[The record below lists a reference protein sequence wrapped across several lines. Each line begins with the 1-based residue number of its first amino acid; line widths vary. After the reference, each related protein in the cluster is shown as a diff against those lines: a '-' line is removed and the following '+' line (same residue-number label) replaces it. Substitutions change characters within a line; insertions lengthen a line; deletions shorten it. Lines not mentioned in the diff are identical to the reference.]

1 MLHKL
6 EKLLYKNFN
15 YLVKIFAYAV
25 FLFLIL
31 PILILVPL
39 SFNAGSFFTFTQEM
53 LSLNPD
59 AFSLRWYD
67 AFFSDPKWMMAIK
80 NSFYIAIVSSF
91 IAVILGTI
99 ASIGLNSEKMPFRS
113 LLMVVLISPMII
125 PLIILAAGMY
135 FFYSYIGLSGSYTG
149 LIIAHA
155 ILGVPFVVINVLS
168 ALNAYDLNLSK
179 ASTSLGANK
188 VHTFFHIMFPI
199 IKPGV
204 ISGWLFA
211 FITSF
216 DEVIIIIFL
225 AGPEQR
231 TIPRQMFS
239 GLREQ
244 ISPTILA
251 ASTLLLVLSV
261 ALLVSIQYLQRKTNL
276 QRGIE

>member
-1 MLHKL
+1 MIHKL

-15 YLVKIFAYAV
+15 YLVKLFAYGV
-25 FLFLIL
+25 FLFLVL

-39 SFNAGSFFTFTQEM
+39 SFNAGSFFTFTPEM
-53 LSLNPD
+53 LSLDPD
-59 AFSLRWYD
+59 AFSLRWYH

-80 NSFYIAIVSSF
+80 NSFFIAIVSSV
-91 IAVILGTI
+91 IAVILGTV
-99 ASIGLNSEKMPFRS
+99 ASIGLNSEKMPFKS
-113 LLMVVLISPMII
+113 FMMIILISPMII

-135 FFYSYIGLSGSYTG
+135 FFYSYIGLAGSYTG

-188 VHTFFHIMFPI
+188 VYTFFHIMFPI

-261 ALLVSIQYLQRKTNL
+261 VLLISIQYLQRKTEK

>member
-1 MLHKL
+1 MIYKL
-6 EKLLYKNFN
+6 EKLLYEKFN
-15 YLVKIFAYAV
+15 SLVKVFSYGV
-25 FLFLIL
+25 FLFLVL

-67 AFFSDPKWMMAIK
+67 AFFNDPKWMMAIK

-91 IAVILGTI
+91 VAVILGTI

-113 LLMVVLISPMII
+113 FLMVVLISPMII

-188 VHTFFHIMFPI
+188 VYTFFHVMFPI

-244 ISPTILA
+244 ICPTLLA

-261 ALLVSIQYLQRKTNL
+261 FLLVSIQYLQRKADR

>member
-1 MLHKL
+1 MIHKL

-15 YLVKIFAYAV
+15 SLVKVFAYGV
-25 FLFLIL
+25 FLFLVL

-67 AFFSDPKWMMAIK
+67 AFFNDPKWMMAIK
-80 NSFYIAIVSSF
+80 NSFYIAIVSSVV
-91 IAVILGTI
+91 AVILGTI

-113 LLMVVLISPMII
+113 FMMVVLISPMII

-168 ALNAYDLNLSK
+168 ALNSYDLNLSK

-188 VHTFFHIMFPI
+188 VYTFFHVMFPI

-225 AGPEQR
+225 NKLAQLY
-231 TIPRQMFS
+231 
-239 GLREQ
+239 LR
-244 ISPTILA
+244 
-251 ASTLLLVLSV
+251 LLLCYWFYLYFYW
-261 ALLVSIQYLQRKTNL
+261 LVFNTYKEKLIDK
-276 QRGIE
+276 EE

>member
-1 MLHKL
+1 MMYTL
-6 EKLLYKNFN
+6 EKLFYKNFHH
-15 YLVKIFAYAV
+15 LMKFFAYGV
-25 FLFLIL
+25 FLFLML

-39 SFNAGSFFTFTQEM
+39 SFNAGSFFTFTEEM
-53 LSLNPD
+53 LRLDP
-59 AFSLRWYD
+59 AGYSLRWYE
-67 AFFSDPKWMMAIK
+67 AFFADPKWMLAIK
-80 NSFYIAIVSSF
+80 NSFIIAISSSF

-99 ASIGLNSEKMPFRS
+99 ASIGLNSDKMPFRS
-113 LLMVVLISPMII
+113 FMMVILISPMII

-168 ALNAYDLNLSK
+168 SLNAYDLNLSK
-179 ASTSLGANK
+179 ASTSLGASR
-188 VHTFFHIMFPI
+188 VYTFFHVMFPL
-199 IKPGV
+199 IKPGI

-251 ASTLLLVLSV
+251 ASSLLLLLSV
-261 ALLVSIQYLQRKTNL
+261 VLLVSIQYLQKKSNE

>member
-1 MLHKL
+1 MIHKL
-6 EKLLYKNFN
+6 EKLFYKNFN
-15 YLVKIFAYAV
+15 YLVKFFSYGV
-25 FLFLIL
+25 FLFLML

-53 LSLNPD
+53 LSLDPD
-59 AFSLRWYD
+59 AFSLRWYE
-67 AFFSDPKWMMAIK
+67 AFFSDPKWMLAIK
-80 NSFYIAIVSSF
+80 NSFIIAISSSF

-99 ASIGLNSEKMPFRS
+99 ASIGLNSDKMPFRS
-113 LLMVVLISPMII
+113 FMMILLISPMII

-168 ALNAYDLNLSK
+168 SLNAYDLNLSK
-179 ASTSLGANK
+179 ASTSLGASK
-188 VHTFFHIMFPI
+188 VYTFFNVMFPL
-199 IKPGV
+199 IKPGI

-251 ASTLLLVLSV
+251 ASSLLLLLSV
-261 ALLVSIQYLQRKTNL
+261 VLLVSIQYLQKKSNE

>member
-1 MLHKL
+1 MLRL
-6 EKLLYKNFN
+6 D
-15 YLVKIFAYAV
+15 
-25 FLFLIL
+25 
-31 PILILVPL
+31 P
-39 SFNAGSFFTFTQEM
+39 AGY
-53 LSLNPD
+53 
-59 AFSLRWYD
+59 SLRWYE
-67 AFFSDPKWMMAIK
+67 AFFADPKWMLAIK
-80 NSFYIAIVSSF
+80 NSFIIAISSSL
-91 IAVILGTI
+91 IAVVLGTV
-99 ASIGLNSEKMPFRS
+99 ASIGLNSDKMPFRS
-113 LLMVVLISPMII
+113 FMMVILISPMII

-168 ALNAYDLNLSK
+168 SLNAYDLNLSK
-179 ASTSLGANK
+179 ASTSLGASR
-188 VHTFFHIMFPI
+188 VYTFFHVMFPL
-199 IKPGV
+199 IKPGI

-251 ASTLLLVLSV
+251 ASTLLLLLSV
-261 ALLVSIQYLQRKTNL
+261 VLLVSIQYLQKKSNE

>member
-1 MLHKL
+1 MIHKL

-15 YLVKIFAYAV
+15 SLVKVFAYGV
-25 FLFLIL
+25 FLFLVL

-67 AFFSDPKWMMAIK
+67 AFFNDPKWMMAIK
-80 NSFYIAIVSSF
+80 NSFYIAIVSSVV
-91 IAVILGTI
+91 AVILGTI

-113 LLMVVLISPMII
+113 FMMVVLISPMII

-188 VHTFFHIMFPI
+188 VYTFFHVMFPI

-261 ALLVSIQYLQRKTNL
+261 FLLVSIQYLQRKTDR